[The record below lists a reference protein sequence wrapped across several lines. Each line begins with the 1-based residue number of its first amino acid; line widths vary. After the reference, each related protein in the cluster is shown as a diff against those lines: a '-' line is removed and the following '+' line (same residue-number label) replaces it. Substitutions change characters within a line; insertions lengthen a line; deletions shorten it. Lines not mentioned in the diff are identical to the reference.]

1 MNYKHAYHA
10 GNFADVVKHI
20 LLVQLLNQLSQKN
33 KPFYALDAYGGR
45 GLYSLASEES
55 RKTEEAK
62 GGIQA
67 LLKAENLDMEKA
79 PTAVKDYM
87 EGIKQA
93 RFTYDNKVYPGSPW
107 WIAHHIEKTSI
118 EKPDSSVRGEAFEAK
133 ASEYDALNYQLHK
146 LPIGIHHRDAFE
158 GITAVVPPKEKR
170 GLIFLD
176 PPYEQEHKDFT
187 RLIDLL
193 VAAYSKWPQGTYA
206 LWFPIKNI
214 DAVELFYKK
223 LKRTDIRRQLICE
236 LNIYPN
242 DVAVG
247 LNGTGMLVINPPW
260 QFDNQARE
268 ILRFLQPALKVADAP
283 NMTPDS
289 ATNVR
294 WLVGE

>member
-187 RLIDLL
+187 RLIDRL
-193 VAAYSKWPQGTYA
+193 VAAYNKWPQGTYA

-247 LNGTGMLVINPPW
+247 
-260 QFDNQARE
+260 
-268 ILRFLQPALKVADAP
+268 
-283 NMTPDS
+283 
-289 ATNVR
+289 
-294 WLVGE
+294 